1 LDRNEQLQPLP
12 PTVASLALV
21 VPQGLLDRLSG
32 LRDKPAEHYTKDTAE
47 VEMRAVRAVVAAE
60 RALGR
65 EPEVQPHSNPGF
77 DIRSWDPVAGHS
89 VFIEVKGR
97 AEGAQDFTVTRTE
110 VVHGK
115 NADHYRLAL
124 VEIGAATEDVRYVIA
139 PFDGI
144 DIAED
149 FGLHSVTLRWPT
161 FWKVGGA
168 PR

>member
-1 LDRNEQLQPLP
+1 
-12 PTVASLALV
+12 
-21 VPQGLLDRLSG
+21 
-32 LRDKPAEHYTKDTAE
+32 
-47 VEMRAVRAVVAAE
+47 MRAVRAVVATE

-77 DIRSWDPVAGHS
+77 DIKSWDPAAGHT

-97 AEGAQDFTVTRTE
+97 AEGAEDFTVTRTE

-124 VEIGAATEDVRYVIA
+124 VEIGATTEDVRYVSA
-139 PFDGI
+139 PFGGI

-149 FGLHSVTLRWPT
+149 FGLHSVILRWRI
-161 FWKVGGA
+161 FWELGGV
-168 PR
+168 PS